1 MWFIPLG
8 IVLYDSATQN
18 SCSTTVTDS
27 QDKELVPEHKSVY
40 RFLHQKG
47 KDAMKKMSA
56 ELSMLVT

>member
-1 MWFIPLG
+1 MTVLLR
-8 IVLYDSATQN
+8 IVVPQ
-18 SCSTTVTDS
+18 TVTDS